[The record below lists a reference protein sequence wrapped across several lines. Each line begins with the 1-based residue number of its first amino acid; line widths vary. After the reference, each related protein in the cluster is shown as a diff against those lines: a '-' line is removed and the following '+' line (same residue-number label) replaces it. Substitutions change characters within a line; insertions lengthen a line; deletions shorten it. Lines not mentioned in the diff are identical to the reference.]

1 MRIVHALS
9 EVRFAH
15 GGVVRAVLDLSA
27 ALARRGHHVTLL
39 TFDDTDVPA
48 AWRSAGPG
56 LPTVVPLS
64 WPRFPKPVRQF
75 RPADVRTARR
85 AIGSADVLHLHVP
98 WEATNLQL
106 ARAARRVGVP
116 YVLSV
121 HGMLDDW
128 TISRGLARKRAF
140 LALGGRAM
148 LDRAAAVHC
157 TAHAEKDQAEVWY
170 SNPRTIVL
178 PLLMDLEPFASP
190 APAGADASV
199 LVRVP
204 GEGPIVLFFSRLHP
218 KKGVEVLID
227 AAALLAQ
234 RGAAFRL
241 VIAGAEDHMVPGY
254 AASLRARVR
263 ERGIENRTAF
273 VGLVG
278 GEARRALLSSAC
290 VQVLPTSQENW
301 GFSLLESLAAGTPV
315 VTTRG
320 VDIWREL
327 ESSGG
332 AVIAD
337 QVAEAFAGAI
347 EPLVRDP
354 ARARAMGGAGR
365 AWVFKEL
372 DPAAV
377 LSRYEQMYEGIAQRR
392 G

>member
-27 ALARRGHHVTLL
+27 ALASRGHQVTLL
-39 TFDDTDVPA
+39 TFDDADVPA
-48 AWRSAGPG
+48 AWRNGGPG
-56 LPTVVPLS
+56 VPRVVPLS
-64 WPRFPKPVRQF
+64 WPQFPKPVRQF
-75 RPADVRTARR
+75 RHADMKVARR
-85 AIGSADVLHLHVP
+85 AIDAADVLHLHVP

-106 ARAARRVGVP
+106 ARAARRARVP

-121 HGMLDDW
+121 HGMLDEW
-128 TISRGLARKRAF
+128 TISRGLLRKRVF

-148 LDRAAAVHC
+148 LNRAAVVHC
-157 TAHAEKDQAEVWY
+157 TADAERDQATVWY
-170 SNPRTIVL
+170 SNPRTVVL
-178 PLLMDLEPFASP
+178 PLLMDLAPFA
-190 APAGADASV
+190 APALPGADAQLLAS
-199 LVRVP
+199 VP

-227 AAALLAQ
+227 AAGLLAQ
-234 RGAAFRL
+234 RGVAMRL

-263 ERGIENRTAF
+263 ERGIEKRTAF

-290 VQVLPTSQENW
+290 VQALPTSQENW

-337 QVAEAFAGAI
+337 QLAEAFAGAI

-354 ARARAMGGAGR
+354 ARARAMGDVGR
-365 AWVFKEL
+365 AWVFEQL
-372 DPAAV
+372 DPSAV
-377 LSRYEQMYEGIAQRR
+377 LSRYEQMYEGIAKRR